1 MRSILLNTERRD
13 RAWAFLKAN
22 WDEMGRQ
29 YPDNSIVRMCEG
41 IVSLVTPELE
51 AEVIDFFASHP
62 VKQGE
67 KTMQQHLEK
76 LHVAVAA
83 KQREA
88 ANVEAYLQ
96 QTR

>member
-1 MRSILLNTERRD
+1 MRSILLNTERRE
-13 RAWAFLKAN
+13 RAWEFLKVN
-22 WDEMGRQ
+22 WDEMGHQ

-41 IVSLVTPELE
+41 IVSLVTPALE
-51 AEVIDFFASHP
+51 AEVIDFFTSHS

-88 ANVEAYLQ
+88 AC
-96 QTR
+96 